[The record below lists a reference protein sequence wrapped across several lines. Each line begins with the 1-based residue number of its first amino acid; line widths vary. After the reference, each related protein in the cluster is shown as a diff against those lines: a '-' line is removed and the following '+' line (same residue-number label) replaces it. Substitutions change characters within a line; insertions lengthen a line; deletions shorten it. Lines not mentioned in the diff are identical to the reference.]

1 LYTLKDYKKILEE
14 RLLLPVKI
22 SKFIEDIIQATEYLL
37 SISKNNPSDFELNWF
52 WYKFKNVNDYCFLL
66 SYSIDKNLEDFILR
80 LINHYENNYKNNIIE
95 EPLLSGEEIMKLLNL
110 KPSKEVGII
119 KDSLIKAQIGGK
131 VKTKAEA
138 TKFVKEFK
146 SK

>member
-1 LYTLKDYKKILEE
+1 LYTLRDYKKILEE

-37 SISKNNPSDFELNWF
+37 SISKDSPSDFELNWF
-52 WYKFKNVNDYCFLL
+52 WYKFKNVSDYCLLL
-66 SYSIDKNLEDFILR
+66 SYSIDKTLEDSILR
-80 LINHYENNYKNNIIE
+80 LTNHYENNYKNNIVE
-95 EPLLSGEEIMKLLNL
+95 ESLLSGEEIMKLLNL

-119 KDSLIKAQIGGK
+119 KDSLIKAQVGGK

-138 TKFVKEFK
+138 IKFVKEFK
-146 SK
+146 GK